1 MYSTTWKP
9 LAFRVARHVAG
20 DAKLRLN
27 HKLKKVG
34 ATRFERATSC
44 SQSRR
49 SSQAEL
55 RPDSLRRGVYT
66 CEQVC
71 WERHLSDFFD
81 YRRMRKVAN
90 KAKSRKVHSAVFF

>member
-44 SQSRR
+44 SQIGLGPVTVFVGFAVKHRK
-49 SSQAEL
+49 
-55 RPDSLRRGVYT
+55 SL
-66 CEQVC
+66 
-71 WERHLSDFFD
+71 
-81 YRRMRKVAN
+81 
-90 KAKSRKVHSAVFF
+90 VFST

>member
-34 ATRFERATSC
+34 ATRFERATFW
-44 SQSRR
+44 SQTRR
-49 SSQAEL
+49 STRLSYA
-55 RPDSLRRGVYT
+55 PKGIVSRGG
-66 CEQVC
+66 
-71 WERHLSDFFD
+71 
-81 YRRMRKVAN
+81 
-90 KAKSRKVHSAVFF
+90 